1 MFFISEAEDESTKPK
16 ENISA
21 RKKVQLSDD
30 EDEENSN
37 EKAKDNDH
45 IGILDDN
52 DDLERDEEDKEFTGL
67 EEPANKEFKLG
78 SSTDKTNTR
87 TTHPRSNRY
96 EIQEDDEDIA
106 DSGDVNVEEDN
117 VFDGLDFKENE
128 PEEKEVKNEGVEK
141 EE

>member
-1 MFFISEAEDESTKPK
+1 M
-16 ENISA
+16 
-21 RKKVQLSDD
+21 
-30 EDEENSN
+30 
-37 EKAKDNDH
+37 
-45 IGILDDN
+45 
-52 DDLERDEEDKEFTGL
+52 

-87 TTHPRSNRY
+87 TTQPRSNRY

-128 PEEKEVKNEGVEK
+128 PEEKEVKNEDIEK